1 MKILKRI
8 AIGIVVVYV
17 LIVVVFESTLGYSQP
32 EFVDQTIVL
41 TTYNG
46 DGEATDR
53 VVTRIVTDDQLYVR
67 VNHWPRAWFWRVQNS
82 PDIKVTIDG
91 ETGPYRVVEVTGDEF
106 DRVNAAQ
113 PRGIVFRML
122 TGFPPTSIIRLDP
135 SAAVPLSLE

>member
-8 AIGIVVVYV
+8 AIGVVVVYV

-32 EFVDQTIVL
+32 QFDETIVL
-41 TTYNG
+41 TTIDG
-46 DGEATDR
+46 DEETDR
-53 VVTRIVTDDQLYVR
+53 VVTRIVADDKLYVR
-67 VNHWPRAWFWRVQNS
+67 VNHWPRAWFWRVQDS

-91 ETGPYRVVEVTGDEF
+91 ETGPYRVVEVSGEEF

-113 PRGIVFRML
+113 PRGIGFRIL

-135 SAAVPLSLE
+135 TASLPSSVE